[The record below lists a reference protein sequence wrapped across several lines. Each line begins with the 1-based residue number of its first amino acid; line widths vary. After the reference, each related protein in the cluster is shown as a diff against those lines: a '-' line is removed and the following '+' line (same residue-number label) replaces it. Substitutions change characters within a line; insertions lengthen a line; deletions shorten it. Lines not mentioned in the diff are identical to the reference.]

1 MSSTEPPSRIP
12 PRQQTHET
20 KSARDEL
27 SSKGKVEKV
36 REIDADEQTKKKRF
50 MKYYRGIE
58 EDEEPQEGAGRPSPF
73 DLLSGKSEDTGAD
86 SSSLGASSSDS
97 DLPDVDDTVIP
108 GPSYSPPPN
117 VNAAPAG
124 AAGEEGIED
133 DESTI
138 GALPQSDDFWED
150 YNLPDEPLQPTTF
163 REMPAASTAPKGA
176 AHPEGKGTPTVGE
189 HRKRVKEIH
198 KREEEI
204 GLLKGK
210 VEKKAEV
217 HEKIEKKKTEPSVF
231 GPPGKPAEK
240 EKRAPIE
247 PLQPHLKQGARLKET
262 EKEKEERP
270 WVAAPVEKQRELRR
284 EPVGKSKEEIKAK
297 KLPTP
302 MEELSRPPQP
312 KAKEMREAA
321 PMARPKEK
329 EKKKEEEEIVIPVP
343 REIGAAPV
351 TPPEGR
357 EGRGGGRQGRE
368 EKVFEIEAPSLPQL
382 PANIQPMAV
391 AATSQAAT
399 YLAPQTVSLFFQM
412 VGTIFVMQAPEGI
425 NRTEV
430 VLNNPAYANSKFYG
444 ATITIEKYATAPDSF
459 NIRLTGSHEAVAS
472 FKENIPSLLNAF
484 ENGNFNFRIGRIDV
498 EYSLERPIFRR
509 KEKGEG
515 RGEAGG
521 GDLGERRNK

>member
-12 PRQQTHET
+12 PRQQAHET

-58 EDEEPQEGAGRPSPF
+58 DEDEPQEGAGRPSPF
-73 DLLSGKSEDTGAD
+73 DLLSGKSEDSESAGP
-86 SSSLGASSSDS
+86 SLGASSSDS
-97 DLPDVDDTVIP
+97 DLPDVDGAIIP
-108 GPSYSPPPN
+108 GPSYSPPPD
-117 VNAAPAG
+117 VNAAPPD
-124 AAGEEGIED
+124 EEAEN
-133 DESTI
+133 DESTL
-138 GALPQSDDFWED
+138 GALPQSDDFWEET
-150 YNLPDEPLQPTTF
+150 NLPNEPLQPTTF
-163 REMPAASTAPKGA
+163 QETAAPKGTVQ
-176 AHPEGKGTPTVGE
+176 PTEKKEPRGTPTVGE

-231 GPPGKPAEK
+231 GPPGKPQQL
-240 EKRAPIE
+240 EKRPSIE
-247 PLQPHLKQGARLKET
+247 PLQPHLKHGARPKET
-262 EKEKEERP
+262 EKEQEERP
-270 WVAAPVEKQRELRR
+270 WVAAPVEKQREQRR

-302 MEELSRPPQP
+302 MEELSRLPQQ
-312 KAKEMREAA
+312 KAKEMREAV

-329 EKKKEEEEIVIPVP
+329 EKKKEEEIVIPAP

-382 PANIQPMAV
+382 PTNIQPMAM
-391 AATSQAAT
+391 AATSQAVT
-399 YLAPQTVSLFFQM
+399 YLNPQTVSLFFQM
-412 VGTIFVMQAPEGI
+412 VGTIFVMQASEGV

-459 NIRLTGSHEAVAS
+459 NIRLTGSQEAVVS

-498 EYSLERPIFRR
+498 EYSMERPIFRR

-521 GDLGERRNK
+521 GDLGDRRNK